1 MNQTD
6 FSSRSPRK
14 NFETAYKVAY
24 HQLFKDPDLNKHD
37 AQWSPPIWVLSLGAG
52 LAPFAVTLVAPAI
65 PAMAIDLNADS
76 NIAQLVL
83 TTLLLS
89 IAVGQLVAGPLS
101 DRFGRKSLFLG
112 GAIAY
117 CIAGFGAVLSNTIE
131 GIIFFRVIQGFGA
144 AAAVAMSRSIVVDFY
159 GRDRAAGVMSTIIA
173 MMAIIPIFGTSLGGI
188 LTDLVGWHGSFF
200 MLAITGLV
208 LAIFVGTQIQETH
221 QPEHVFTFKDALMGY
236 RELLGTD
243 RFLASAL
250 TTAFQTAV
258 FFAMMGFIAYSFERM
273 SISPKEFGV
282 WMATTSVGYVIG
294 NLANKRLLNRYRI
307 EIITFVGAIASLI
320 CLLLMEIWHNAAP
333 NSPMGLAIPMLL
345 VGLSNGVIIANS
357 IITASSVIPRLRG
370 SATGLVGAMQMGAGG
385 ISGTVAIWLGADQD
399 TNVGI
404 LTLLVISFCSLMSA
418 WWSSRLQQSQ

>member
-1 MNQTD
+1 M
-6 FSSRSPRK
+6 S
-14 NFETAYKVAY
+14 
-24 HQLFKDPDLNKHD
+24 KHNE
-37 AQWSPPIWVLSLGAG
+37 QWSPPTWVLSLGAG

-101 DRFGRKSLFLG
+101 DRFGRKPLFLG
-112 GAIAY
+112 GAVAY
-117 CIAGFGAVLSNTIE
+117 CVAGFGAVLSDTIE
-131 GIIFFRVIQGFGA
+131 GIIFFRVIQGLGA

-173 MMAIIPIFGTSLGGI
+173 MMAIIPVFGTSLGGI

-200 MLAITGLV
+200 MLALTGLI
-208 LAIFVGTQIQETH
+208 LTIFVGTQIQETH
-221 QPEHVFTFKDALMGY
+221 KPEHVFTFKDALMGY
-236 RELLGTD
+236 RELLGTKQ
-243 RFLASAL
+243 FLASAL

-294 NLANKRLLNRYRI
+294 NLANKRLLKRYPI
-307 EIITFVGAIASLI
+307 EIITLIGAIASLA
-320 CLLLMEIWHNAAP
+320 CLLLMEIWHNASP
-333 NSPMGLAIPMLL
+333 NSPTGLAIPMLL

-357 IITASSVIPRLRG
+357 IIMASSAIPRLRG

-385 ISGTVAIWLGADQD
+385 ISGTVAIWLGADQN
-399 TNVGI
+399 THIGI
-404 LTLLVISFCSLMSA
+404 FTLLVISFCSLMSA
-418 WWSSRLQQSQ
+418 WWSSRLQQPQ

>member
-117 CIAGFGAVLSNTIE
+117 CVAGFGAVLSNTIE

-236 RELLGTD
+236 RELLGTA
-243 RFLASAL
+243 RFIASAL

-273 SISPKEFGV
+273 NISAKEFGL

-294 NLANKRLLNRYRI
+294 NLANKRFLKRYQI
-307 EIITFVGAIASLI
+307 ELITLIGALVSLAG
-320 CLLLMEIWHNAAP
+320 LFLMGFWHINAP
-333 NSPMGLAIPMLL
+333 YSPMSLAAPMLL
-345 VGLSNGVIIANS
+345 VGLSNGVIIANTIVMS
-357 IITASSVIPRLRG
+357 TSAVPRLKG
-370 SATGLVGAMQMGAGG
+370 SATGLVGAMQMCAGG

-404 LTLLVISFCSLMSA
+404 LILVVISFCSLMSA

>member
-1 MNQTD
+1 
-6 FSSRSPRK
+6 
-14 NFETAYKVAY
+14 
-24 HQLFKDPDLNKHD
+24 
-37 AQWSPPIWVLSLGAG
+37 
-52 LAPFAVTLVAPAI
+52 
-65 PAMAIDLNADS
+65 MAIDLKADS

-101 DRFGRKSLFLG
+101 DRFGRKPLFLG

-117 CIAGFGAVLSNTIE
+117 CVAGFGAVLSDTIE
-131 GIIFFRVIQGFGA
+131 GIIFFRVIQGLGA

-173 MMAIIPIFGTSLGGI
+173 MMAIIPVFGISLGGI

-200 MLAITGLV
+200 MLALTGLI
-208 LAIFVGTQIQETH
+208 LTIFVGSQIQETH
-221 QPEHVFTFKDALMGY
+221 KPEHVFTLKDALIGY
-236 RELLGTD
+236 RELLGTKQ
-243 RFLASAL
+243 FLASAL

-294 NLANKRLLNRYRI
+294 NLANKRLLKRYPI
-307 EIITFVGAIASLI
+307 EIITLVGAIASLT
-320 CLLLMEIWHNAAP
+320 CLLLMEIWHNASP
-333 NSPMGLAIPMLL
+333 NSPTGLAIPMLL

-357 IITASSVIPRLRG
+357 IIMASSAIPRLRG

-385 ISGTVAIWLGADQD
+385 ISGTVAIWLGADQN
-399 TNVGI
+399 THIGI
-404 LTLLVISFCSLMSA
+404 FTLLVISFCSLMSA
-418 WWSSRLQQSQ
+418 WWSSRLQQPQ

>member
-1 MNQTD
+1 L
-6 FSSRSPRK
+6 S
-14 NFETAYKVAY
+14 
-24 HQLFKDPDLNKHD
+24 KHNE
-37 AQWSPPIWVLSLGAG
+37 QWSPPTWVLSLGAG

-101 DRFGRKSLFLG
+101 DRFGRKPLFLG
-112 GAIAY
+112 GAVAY
-117 CIAGFGAVLSNTIE
+117 CVAGFGAVLSDTIE
-131 GIIFFRVIQGFGA
+131 GIIFFRVIQGLGA

-173 MMAIIPIFGTSLGGI
+173 MMAIIPVFGTSLGGI

-200 MLAITGLV
+200 MLALTGLI
-208 LAIFVGTQIQETH
+208 LTIFVGTQIQETH
-221 QPEHVFTFKDALMGY
+221 KPEHVFTFKDALMGY
-236 RELLGTD
+236 RELLGTKQ
-243 RFLASAL
+243 FLASAL

-294 NLANKRLLNRYRI
+294 NLANKRLLKRYPI
-307 EIITFVGAIASLI
+307 EIITLVGAIASLT
-320 CLLLMEIWHNAAP
+320 CLLLMEIWHNASP
-333 NSPMGLAIPMLL
+333 NSPTGLAIPMLL

-357 IITASSVIPRLRG
+357 IIMASSAIPRLRG

-385 ISGTVAIWLGADQD
+385 ISGTVAIWLGADQN
-399 TNVGI
+399 THIGI
-404 LTLLVISFCSLMSA
+404 FTLLVISLCSLMAA
-418 WWSSRLQQSQ
+418 WWSSRLHQSQ

>member
-1 MNQTD
+1 M
-6 FSSRSPRK
+6 S
-14 NFETAYKVAY
+14 
-24 HQLFKDPDLNKHD
+24 KHNE
-37 AQWSPPIWVLSLGAG
+37 QWSPPTWVLSLGAG

-101 DRFGRKSLFLG
+101 DRFGRKPLFLG
-112 GAIAY
+112 GAVAY
-117 CIAGFGAVLSNTIE
+117 CVAGFGAILSDTIE
-131 GIIFFRVIQGFGA
+131 GIIFFRVIQGLGA

-173 MMAIIPIFGTSLGGI
+173 MMAIIPVFGTSLGGI

-200 MLAITGLV
+200 MLALTGL
-208 LAIFVGTQIQETH
+208 LLTIFVGTQIQETH
-221 QPEHVFTFKDALMGY
+221 KPEHVFTFKDALIGY
-236 RELLGTD
+236 RELLGTKQ
-243 RFLASAL
+243 FLASAL

-294 NLANKRLLNRYRI
+294 NLANKRLLKRYPI
-307 EIITFVGAIASLI
+307 EIITLVGAIASLT
-320 CLLLMEIWHNAAP
+320 CLLLMEIWHNASP
-333 NSPMGLAIPMLL
+333 NSPTGLAIPMLL

-357 IITASSVIPRLRG
+357 IIMASSAIPRLRG

-385 ISGTVAIWLGADQD
+385 ISGTVAIWLGADQN
-399 TNVGI
+399 THIGI
-404 LTLLVISFCSLMSA
+404 FTLLVISFCSLMSA
-418 WWSSRLQQSQ
+418 WWSSRLQQPQ